1 MDLKDFPTKEGY
13 SKFDICHV
21 DIRILAR
28 NLCEGIS
35 DLAIRDLRLRQFLS
49 RVLND
54 GVLRHNI
61 EIYKV

>member
-1 MDLKDFPTKEGY
+1 MDLKDFPTREGY
-13 SKFDICHV
+13 SKFDIC
-21 DIRILAR
+21 R
-28 NLCEGIS
+28 EGIHILVHNLYEEIS
-35 DLAIRDLRLRQFLS
+35 DWVGEDLRLQQFLS